1 MRTNNVQERTNREIK
16 RRSRVVQV
24 FPSKKSLIRFVGAAL
39 AEIDEQ
45 WAERRWFSES
55 SMLEIMEKAKPV
67 PPATYDGTAVEHAEK
82 IMQLVLA
89 DNGKVA

>member
-1 MRTNNVQERTNREIK
+1 M
-16 RRSRVVQV
+16 
-24 FPSKKSLIRFVGAAL
+24 GAAL